1 MKKFFSVFTAFLM
14 SVLLTSC
21 TVQLEVN
28 ADTLTARICESGIYA
43 PLDSETV
50 FNGKTGYR
58 FIGTTSGNQLI
69 LRLEAADN
77 TLQKLSGAGITL
89 SCENGITGTQKAD
102 FINLS
107 KLIIENFTDAES
119 DEITEKLNMAK
130 SDFEKD
136 NFIFCETKYY
146 RFSFITTKIGA
157 DFFAQSKK
165 AVPDSSVIQSLSET
179 QPFRTS

>member
-1 MKKFFSVFTAFLM
+1 MKKFFTVFTAFLM

-21 TVQLEVN
+21 TFQQEVN
-28 ADTLTARICESGIYA
+28 ADTLTARICKSGTFA
-43 PLDSETV
+43 PLTAENI
-50 FNGKTGYR
+50 FNGKAGYR
-58 FIGTTSGNQLI
+58 FIEGTSGNQLI
-69 LRLEAADN
+69 LRFEAADN
-77 TLQKLSGAGITL
+77 TLQTLSGAGITL
-89 SCENGITGTQKAD
+89 SSENGITGTQKDD

-107 KLIIENFTDAES
+107 KLITENFTTEVS
-119 DEITEKLNMAK
+119 EEIAEKLNMSK
-130 SDFEKD
+130 SDFSKD
-136 NFIFCETKYY
+136 NFIFYETKYY